1 MPCCGATEAVWCG
14 QGRGQ
19 TFGAQT
25 FGPLGAELS
34 GRDARTSGSSASRH
48 PPPLEAPSARRQC
61 PRGCGCRLPLRERG
75 RGRSTRQRSG
85 SPSFLRSFPPP
96 AGGGRGWARFFKSRQ
111 HRQPPRAAPAPSGV
125 RWSAA
130 GGRATDGAPRRGAQ
144 GGCLGVGGCRGG
156 GGAAGAPDATGGGCG
171 RRRGKRAPYLMEV
184 EPDRSDRE
192 AAPAGAA
199 FRGSDAERKEV
210 KQGNGVFNA

>member
-48 PPPLEAPSARRQC
+48 PPPLEAPSARRQR

-85 SPSFLRSFPPP
+85 LRRSSSFFSPSRGRGS
-96 AGGGRGWARFFKSRQ
+96 GGRPIITERSEASARR
-111 HRQPPRAAPAPSGV
+111 RPQPPERSRVAICSQPSQLL
-125 RWSAA
+125 RI
-130 GGRATDGAPRRGAQ
+130 DHPRRG
-144 GGCLGVGGCRGG
+144 LGSICKSPLLRT
-156 GGAAGAPDATGGGCG
+156 A
-171 RRRGKRAPYLMEV
+171 RRNL
-184 EPDRSDRE
+184 
-192 AAPAGAA
+192 
-199 FRGSDAERKEV
+199 
-210 KQGNGVFNA
+210 

>member
-1 MPCCGATEAVWCG
+1 MPCYGATEAVWCG

-48 PPPLEAPSARRQC
+48 PPPLEAPSARTKR

-85 SPSFLRSFPPP
+85 LRRSSSFFSPLPREGV
-96 AGGGRGWARFFKSRQ
+96 GGGPIITERSEASARR
-111 HRQPPRAAPAPSGV
+111 RPQPPERSRVAICSQPSQLL
-125 RWSAA
+125 RI
-130 GGRATDGAPRRGAQ
+130 DHPRRGLGSICKSPLLRTARRNLFRSRLQPKRQ
-144 GGCLGVGGCRGG
+144 GTRSVSV
-156 GGAAGAPDATGGGCG
+156 GAP
-171 RRRGKRAPYLMEV
+171 P
-184 EPDRSDRE
+184 PDRRSHYDILSIF
-192 AAPAGAA
+192 P
-199 FRGSDAERKEV
+199 
-210 KQGNGVFNA
+210 

>member
-1 MPCCGATEAVWCG
+1 MPCYGATEAVWCG

-48 PPPLEAPSARRQC
+48 PPPLEAPSARRQR

-85 SPSFLRSFPPP
+85 LRRSSSFFSPL
-96 AGGGRGWARFFKSRQ
+96 
-111 HRQPPRAAPAPSGV
+111 PRE
-125 RWSAA
+125 
-130 GGRATDGAPRRGAQ
+130 
-144 GGCLGVGGCRGG
+144 GVGGGPIITERSE
-156 GGAAGAPDATGGGCG
+156 ASA
-171 RRRGKRAPYLMEV
+171 RRRPQPPERSRVAICLQKAAFANRTPLGLVLFAKAAFCERQDVTCNPCARS
-184 EPDRSDRE
+184 RSDRE
-192 AAPAGAA
+192 REA
-199 FRGSDAERKEV
+199 FPWERHPQTGEAITTYF
-210 KQGNGVFNA
+210 QFSLDRC

>member
-25 FGPLGAELS
+25 FGLLGAELS

-48 PPPLEAPSARRQC
+48 PPPLEAPSARTQR

-85 SPSFLRSFPPP
+85 LRRSSSFFSPSRGRGSGVGPLSPSGARP
-96 AGGGRGWARFFKSRQ
+96 APGGGRS
-111 HRQPPRAAPAPSGV
+111 
-125 RWSAA
+125 
-130 GGRATDGAPRRGAQ
+130 
-144 GGCLGVGGCRGG
+144 
-156 GGAAGAPDATGGGCG
+156 
-171 RRRGKRAPYLMEV
+171 RRRDRVSRSVRNQASFCERQDVTCNPCARS
-184 EPDRSDRE
+184 RSDRE
-192 AAPAGAA
+192 RGA
-199 FRGSDAERKEV
+199 FPWERHPQTGEAITTYF
-210 KQGNGVFNA
+210 QFSLDRC

>member
-25 FGPLGAELS
+25 FGQLGAELS

-48 PPPLEAPSARRQC
+48 PPPLEAPSARRQR

-85 SPSFLRSFPPP
+85 SPSFLRRFLPLPREGV
-96 AGGGRGWARFFKSRQ
+96 GGGPIITERSEASARR
-111 HRQPPRAAPAPSGV
+111 RPQPPERSRVAICSQPSQLL
-125 RWSAA
+125 RI
-130 GGRATDGAPRRGAQ
+130 DHPRRGLGSICKSPLLRTARRNLK
-144 GGCLGVGGCRGG
+144 GCARS
-156 GGAAGAPDATGGGCG
+156 
-171 RRRGKRAPYLMEV
+171 
-184 EPDRSDRE
+184 RSDRE
-192 AAPAGAA
+192 RGAFPWERHPQTGGA
-199 FRGSDAERKEV
+199 ITTFFRFSLDRC
-210 KQGNGVFNA
+210 